1 MKLDQRWAEGDL
13 ARREGV
19 KIIEITPAI
28 GTEIIGLS
36 LNTLT
41 EEERAEL

>member
-1 MKLDQRWAEGDL
+1 LVGRWTEGSLAQRD
-13 ARREGV
+13 GV

-41 EEERAEL
+41 EEEKAEL